1 MLPIAGITLQENVI
15 LVKVIAGI
23 IIMRVLKLNFKC
35 NDCELIFPVKAEL
48 RKHNKL
54 NHKDSTPECKK
65 DKNGTCQFQ
74 DCWFIHENEKRNDGK
89 NCWTNS

>member
-23 IIMRVLKLNFKC
+23 IIMRVPSRHFKC
-35 NDCELIFPVKAEL
+35 NDCEEIFPVKAEL

-65 DKNGTCQFQ
+65 LKMELVNFKIAGLYMKMKNKMKTK
-74 DCWFIHENEKRNDGK
+74 H
-89 NCWTNS
+89 